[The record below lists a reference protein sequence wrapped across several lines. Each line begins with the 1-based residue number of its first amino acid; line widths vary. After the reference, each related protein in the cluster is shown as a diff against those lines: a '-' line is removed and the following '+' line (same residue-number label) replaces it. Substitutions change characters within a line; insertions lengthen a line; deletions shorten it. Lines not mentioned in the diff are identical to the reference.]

1 MNDTQMKEHLDWA
14 LDAIDDGDMA
24 TAIDHI
30 NQVKDHLE
38 QKEDEANEAIKENFY
53 ADARDHHLINQD
65 FHRALGEKK

>member
-1 MNDTQMKEHLDWA
+1 MQKNTKQKRKEHNMNETQMKEHLDWA

-38 QKEDEANEAIKENFY
+38 QKEDEANEAIME
-53 ADARDHHLINQD
+53 AVH
-65 FHRALGEKK
+65 G

>member
-1 MNDTQMKEHLDWA
+1 MNETQMKEHLDWA

-38 QKEDEANEAIKENFY
+38 QKEDEANEAIME
-53 ADARDHHLINQD
+53 AIH
-65 FHRALGEKK
+65 G

>member
-1 MNDTQMKEHLDWA
+1 MNETQMKEHLDWA

-30 NQVKDHLE
+30 NQVKEVLE
-38 QKEDEANEAIKENFY
+38 QKEDAANEAVMEAFH

-65 FHRALGEKK
+65 FNRALGKK